1 VIAFAAAFRLNA
13 AMTEPTK
20 EPSPRRSRWVGRAVI
35 LAFGALLLV
44 YFVPLAISL
53 LTPH

>member
-1 VIAFAAAFRLNA
+1 
-13 AMTEPTK
+13 MTEPTK
-20 EPSPRRSRWVGRAVI
+20 EPSPRSRWFGRAVI

-53 LTPH
+53 LTAR